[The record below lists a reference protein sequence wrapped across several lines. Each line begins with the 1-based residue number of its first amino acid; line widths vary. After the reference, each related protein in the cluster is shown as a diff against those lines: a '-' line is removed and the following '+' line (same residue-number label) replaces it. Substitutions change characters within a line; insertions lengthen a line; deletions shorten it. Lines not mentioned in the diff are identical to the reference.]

1 MTMHE
6 ALLTT
11 DTASSSTEAASLS
24 DWIRQAGTRFGTW
37 VNTCA
42 DYYAAAAMYEQ
53 LHKLSDAE
61 LERRGFNRATLGRD
75 VCGNL

>member
-1 MTMHE
+1 MTVQE
-6 ALLTT
+6 TFFPT
-11 DTASSSTEAASLS
+11 DTAPSSTEAASLS
-24 DWIRQAGTRFGTW
+24 DWIRHAGSRIGTW

-53 LHKLSDAE
+53 LHRLSDAE